1 MSLLGLT
8 QLSYGRPCNV
18 PVRLIMALGN
28 HPEKRQS
35 VWLEQPA
42 PTPEPGK
49 TLFGS
54 SAPRRSWLKAMASTD
69 RVSTNR
75 TATVREWTTVYRAR
89 SSTQEWIPVYSS
101 MNDPSPSSPVARAGQ
116 KQHSRRDHQF
126 VDRRLNSWSRHRTR
140 VLPGTDS
147 LVELAGLS
155 SSWRPAGVRLSRV
168 RTDWGIHGGSY
179 RCSAGRSPPANQG

>member
-42 PTPEPGK
+42 STPEPGK

-54 SAPRRSWLKAMASTD
+54 S
-69 RVSTNR
+69 
-75 TATVREWTTVYRAR
+75 
-89 SSTQEWIPVYSS
+89 
-101 MNDPSPSSPVARAGQ
+101 
-116 KQHSRRDHQF
+116 
-126 VDRRLNSWSRHRTR
+126 
-140 VLPGTDS
+140 
-147 LVELAGLS
+147 
-155 SSWRPAGVRLSRV
+155 
-168 RTDWGIHGGSY
+168 
-179 RCSAGRSPPANQG
+179 